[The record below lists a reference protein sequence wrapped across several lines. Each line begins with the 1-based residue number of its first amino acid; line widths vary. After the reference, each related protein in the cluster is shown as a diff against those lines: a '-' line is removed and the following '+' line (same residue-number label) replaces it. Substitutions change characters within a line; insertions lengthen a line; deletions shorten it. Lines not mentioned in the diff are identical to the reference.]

1 MENSILQKVKD
12 TEKLFEGYE
21 IIGNELARVTALREK
36 LEQQHM
42 TVSVMGDLKGG
53 KGGLETG
60 RRGGDIL
67 LVDEVPV
74 TAVVTT
80 VDYGDEEAPCA
91 DHAVRPGCFCH
102 GIPYVSEGL
111 QRRVL

>member
-42 TVSVMGDLKGG
+42 TVSVIGQFAWKERVG
-53 KGGLETG
+53 KRHIGARHFACRHISRDRRSDDG
-60 RRGGDIL
+60 RL
-67 LVDEVPV
+67 
-74 TAVVTT
+74 
-80 VDYGDEEAPCA
+80 
-91 DHAVRPGCFCH
+91 
-102 GIPYVSEGL
+102 
-111 QRRVL
+111 RR

>member
-42 TVSVMGDLKGG
+42 TVSVI
-53 KGGLETG
+53 G
-60 RRGGDIL
+60 RLSVER
-67 LVDEVPV
+67 
-74 TAVVTT
+74 A
-80 VDYGDEEAPCA
+80 
-91 DHAVRPGCFCH
+91 RW
-102 GIPYVSEGL
+102 
-111 QRRVL
+111 